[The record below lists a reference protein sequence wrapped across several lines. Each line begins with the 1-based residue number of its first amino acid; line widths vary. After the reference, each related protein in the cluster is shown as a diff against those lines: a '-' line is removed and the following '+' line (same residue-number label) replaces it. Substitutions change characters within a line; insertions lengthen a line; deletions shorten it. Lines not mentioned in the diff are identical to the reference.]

1 MNKYVESERLELK
14 EKFNDSIAKE
24 VVSFLNGN
32 GGTILLGIRA
42 DGTVVGVD
50 KIDET
55 LRKIS
60 DVITSQIEPNP
71 QDEIS
76 SELRFDGGKTVIVIN
91 IKKGAR
97 HLYCQKR
104 YGFSSSGC
112 AVRIGTACKEMT
124 TEQIKYVMKLNLLI
138 LNIC

>member
-24 VVSFLNGN
+24 VVSFLNAN
-32 GGTILLGIRA
+32 GGTILLGIRD

-55 LRKIS
+55 LRKVS

-76 SELRFDGGKTVIVIN
+76 SELRFDGGKTVIAIN

-104 YGFSSSGC
+104 
-112 AVRIGTACKEMT
+112 
-124 TEQIKYVMKLNLLI
+124 
-138 LNIC
+138 